1 MSSLGELINIF
12 SKLPS
17 LGPRS
22 ARRIVLYLLKNK
34 EKIIPTLMT
43 TIENVRSE
51 LSYCHLCGN
60 VDVINP
66 CNICADDKR
75 KNGKLCIVEDI
86 GDLWA
91 IEKSKAFNGTYHVL
105 GGVLSAMDGVGP
117 DQLNIFSLLK
127 RLESGSVK
135 EVIIAT
141 NATTEGQITGQS
153 IADECS
159 KFQILI
165 TRLAQGIPIGG
176 ELDLLDYNTMST
188 AFTSRSEI
196 KKIS

>member
-117 DQLNIFSLLK
+117 DQLNIVSLLK

-141 NATTEGQITGQS
+141 NATTEGQITGQYV
-153 IADECS
+153 ADECS

-188 AFTSRSEI
+188 AFISRSEI

>member
-34 EKIIPTLMT
+34 EKIIPTLIT
-43 TIENVRSE
+43 TIENVKSE

-91 IEKSKAFNGTYHVL
+91 IEKSKAFNGAYHVL

-117 DQLNIFSLLK
+117 DQLNIVSLLK

-141 NATTEGQITGQS
+141 NATTEGQITGQY

-165 TRLAQGIPIGG
+165 TKLAQGIPIGG

>member
-22 ARRIVLYLLKNK
+22 GRRIVLYLLKNK
-34 EKIIPTLMT
+34 EKIIPTLIT
-43 TIENVRSE
+43 TIENLKSE

-86 GDLWA
+86 GDLW
-91 IEKSKAFNGTYHVL
+91 ESKKA
-105 GGVLSAMDGVGP
+105 
-117 DQLNIFSLLK
+117 K
-127 RLESGSVK
+127 RSTEL
-135 EVIIAT
+135 
-141 NATTEGQITGQS
+141 TTFWVVFCQQWT
-153 IADECS
+153 
-159 KFQILI
+159 
-165 TRLAQGIPIGG
+165 
-176 ELDLLDYNTMST
+176 ELDLSSLILFHY
-188 AFTSRSEI
+188 
-196 KKIS
+196 